1 MKTFKVIDP
10 KGIHA
15 GGKHLAKGE
24 RVKLP
29 DNAATKAFL
38 HFKQVEPVK
47 EKEAPDADADAAAA
61 AEAEAEAKAKAEA
74 EAKAAEQPADPSAKP
89 KK

>member
-15 GGKHLAKGE
+15 GGKLLAKGE
-24 RVKLP
+24 RVRLP

-38 HFKQVEPVK
+38 HFKQVEPAK
-47 EKEAPDADADAAAA
+47 EKEAPDAEAAA
-61 AEAEAEAKAKAEA
+61 AEAEAKAKAEA
-74 EAKAAEQPADPSAKP
+74 EAKEP

>member
-47 EKEAPDADADAAAA
+47 EKEASEADAAAA
-61 AEAEAEAKAKAEA
+61 AAEAEAKAKAEA
-74 EAKAAEQPADPSAKP
+74 EAKADP

>member
-15 GGKHLAKGE
+15 GGKHFAKGE
-24 RVKLP
+24 RVLLP

-38 HFKQVEPVK
+38 HFKQVEPAK
-47 EKEAPDADADAAAA
+47 EKEATTADPAAQAK
-61 AEAEAEAKAKAEA
+61 AEAEAKAKAEA
-74 EAKAAEQPADPSAKP
+74 DAKAKAEAEAAK
-89 KK
+89 K

>member
-15 GGKHLAKGE
+15 GGKLLAKGE
-24 RVKLP
+24 RVRLP

-38 HFKQVEPVK
+38 HFKQVEPAK
-47 EKEAPDADADAAAA
+47 DKEAPDAEAAA
-61 AEAEAEAKAKAEA
+61 AEAEAKAKAEA
-74 EAKAAEQPADPSAKP
+74 EAKEP

>member
-15 GGKHLAKGE
+15 GGEHHEKGALV
-24 RVKLP
+24 RLP
-29 DNAATKAFL
+29 NDAALKAYL
-38 HFKQVEPVK
+38 HFKQVEPAK
-47 EKEAPDADADAAAA
+47 EKEPADAA
-61 AEAEAEAKAKAEA
+61 AEAEAKAKAEA
-74 EAKAAEQPADPSAKP
+74 EAKEAEQPADPSAKP

>member
-1 MKTFKVIDP
+1 MKTFKVTDP

-15 GGKHLAKGE
+15 GGKHFAKGE

-38 HFKQVEPVK
+38 HFKQVEPAK
-47 EKEAPDADADAAAA
+47 EKEAPDADAA
-61 AEAEAEAKAKAEA
+61 AEAEAKE
-74 EAKAAEQPADPSAKP
+74 AEQPADPSAKP

>member
-47 EKEAPDADADAAAA
+47 EKEAPDADADADAAAA
-61 AEAEAEAKAKAEA
+61 AEAEA

>member
-1 MKTFKVIDP
+1 MKYKATDP

-15 GGKHLAKGE
+15 GGKQFAKGE
-24 RVKLP
+24 RIKLP

-47 EKEAPDADADAAAA
+47 EKEEPAADP
-61 AEAEAEAKAKAEA
+61 EAEAKANK
-74 EAKAAEQPADPSAKP
+74 
-89 KK
+89 